1 VTEGVHAKYTN
12 KCKEKTINV
21 EKTYVVEFPKKL
33 KIRKI
38 YINIKLLEYE
48 LARE

>member
-1 VTEGVHAKYTN
+1 MPNIQISAKKKLLTW
-12 KCKEKTINV
+12 K
-21 EKTYVVEFPKKL
+21 KTYVVEFPKKL